1 MSKYLEKSTINYSN
15 FSNPGTKSYMPTISE
30 ELKSF
35 IFSNIGSNYQILYDK
50 ITSDVKLTFTD
61 SENNS
66 VTHKLLMIDNK
77 LITEKEKIELLKF
90 FISRGA
96 PINTYNKEKLT
107 PLHIAIINGNFDIV
121 KMLITYGANVNAETT
136 NKMLPIHLALK
147 SKIEACEELV
157 IPKEFF
163 KDDRKDKNELA
174 IAVIKRIKEC
184 FDPKWIDIFNAFF
197 VTCDVKVPV
206 NERIAEIQ
214 NNIQS
219 NSGEVNSMILKEI
232 NSLIENYKR
241 GLHDIYGDNDQI
253 DTQCITDPNS
263 EMYVNDLSYNGGP
276 PGPGNC
282 LTNDIIDKINDQN
295 IICQGHPNNE
305 NLVNINDLRILI
317 IKDLYNRILLRYL
330 PSPPAPAGTPNPNF
344 NGDLDALFTEYN
356 PSGQDLQRFK
366 QETIIIY
373 ANRMIV
379 NLIDYYKTY
388 YAYEILRNT
397 KLGGIKQIDDHLK
410 GQFTIDV
417 LRLKALDMRKL
428 PANQIF
434 MNEIDKKGMYNY
446 NYNYNSTNESYQCYR
461 NNVEIIKE
469 LLKNSNYLSRDSDGN
484 TILHY
489 LVKLENYKLFK
500 ELCEEKSDRLF
511 RVKNN
516 FNLTPIDVINKFFLQ
531 LIV

>member
-1 MSKYLEKSTINYSN
+1 
-15 FSNPGTKSYMPTISE
+15 MPTISE

-66 VTHKLLMIDNK
+66 VTHKLLMIDSK

-197 VTCDVKVPV
+197 VRCNVNVPV
-206 NERIAEIQ
+206 NNKIAEIQ

-219 NSGEVNSMILKEI
+219 NSGEVNSNVLNEI
-232 NSLIENYKR
+232 NGLIENYKKE
-241 GLHDIYGDNDQI
+241 LHDIYGDNKNVDI
-253 DTQCITDPNS
+253 DCITDPNS
-263 EMYVNDLSYNGGP
+263 ETGNRQLAPQPADYKVN
-276 PGPGNC
+276 
-282 LTNDIIDKINDQN
+282 TIIGFITAANVK
-295 IICQGHPNNE
+295 
-305 NLVNINDLRILI
+305 NLVGDNINDLRHII
-317 IKDLYNRILLRYL
+317 IKDLYNRIV
-330 PSPPAPAGTPNPNF
+330 SIPPAPNADPL
-344 NGDLDALFTEYN
+344 LDALFIKYN
-356 PSGQDLQRFK
+356 PSGQDLLRFK
-366 QETIIIY
+366 QQTVIKY
-373 ANRMIV
+373 ANNMIV
-379 NLIDYYKTY
+379 HLIDYYKTY
-388 YAYEILRNT
+388 HAYEILRNT
-397 KLGGIKQIDDHLK
+397 K
-410 GQFTIDV
+410 
-417 LRLKALDMRKL
+417 
-428 PANQIF
+428 
-434 MNEIDKKGMYNY
+434 
-446 NYNYNSTNESYQCYR
+446 
-461 NNVEIIKE
+461 
-469 LLKNSNYLSRDSDGN
+469 
-484 TILHY
+484 
-489 LVKLENYKLFK
+489 
-500 ELCEEKSDRLF
+500 
-511 RVKNN
+511 
-516 FNLTPIDVINKFFLQ
+516 
-531 LIV
+531 

>member
-66 VTHKLLMIDNK
+66 VTHKLLMIDSK

-96 PINTYNKEKLT
+96 PINTYNKEKIT

-197 VTCDVKVPV
+197 VRCNVNVPV
-206 NERIAEIQ
+206 NNKIAEIQ

-219 NSGEVNSMILKEI
+219 NSGEVNSNILKEI

-241 GLHDIYGDNDQI
+241 ALHDIYGDNDQI
-253 DTQCITDPNS
+253 DRQCIIDPNA
-263 EMYVNDLSYNGGP
+263 ETGIRYIPVGGP
-276 PGPGNC
+276 AGPVSYR
-282 LTNDIIDKINDQN
+282 TDDIINFITAANVKDLFDN
-295 IICQGHPNNE
+295 
-305 NLVNINDLRILI
+305 NINDLRTLV
-317 IKDLYNRILLRYL
+317 IKDL
-330 PSPPAPAGTPNPNF
+330 F
-344 NGDLDALFTEYN
+344 NKIVFNNLAQNADPLLDALFIEYN
-356 PSGQDLQRFK
+356 PSGQDLQRFME
-366 QETIIIY
+366 ETVIKY
-373 ANRMIV
+373 ANSMIV
-379 NLIDYYKTY
+379 HLIDYYKTY

-410 GQFTIDV
+410 GQFTIDI

-428 PANQIF
+428 PAGEIF

-446 NYNYNSTNESYQCYR
+446 NYNYNSTNE
-461 NNVEIIKE
+461 
-469 LLKNSNYLSRDSDGN
+469 
-484 TILHY
+484 
-489 LVKLENYKLFK
+489 
-500 ELCEEKSDRLF
+500 
-511 RVKNN
+511 
-516 FNLTPIDVINKFFLQ
+516 
-531 LIV
+531 